1 MWADA
6 HVARQIPNLSHFPSG
21 AECSMDCKFH
31 TEESVILFAVLETP
45 DGILLQ
51 LNGYFITPDNST
63 AIGAPLHN

>member
-21 AECSMDCKFH
+21 AECGMDCKFH

-45 DGILLQ
+45 DGI
-51 LNGYFITPDNST
+51 TT
-63 AIGAPLHN
+63 AIERLFYYS